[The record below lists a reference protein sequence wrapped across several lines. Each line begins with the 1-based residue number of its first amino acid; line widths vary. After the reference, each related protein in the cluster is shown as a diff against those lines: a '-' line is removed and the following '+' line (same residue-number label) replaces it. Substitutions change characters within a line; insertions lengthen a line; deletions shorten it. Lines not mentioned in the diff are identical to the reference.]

1 MSWWDLHWTWSN
13 YIQKNV
19 DLKVGGNRNQNAIVN
34 INLLQFCIKFQ
45 EKALSVFRLAYD
57 KAVALGYK
65 LDIIFYQIR
74 IGLFYLD
81 NDLITRNIDKAKT

>member
-1 MSWWDLHWTWSN
+1 MP
-13 YIQKNV
+13 IF
-19 DLKVGGNRNQNAIVN
+19 
-34 INLLQFCIKFQ
+34 FCMYKFQ

-81 NDLITRNIDKAKT
+81 NDLITRNIDKAKM

>member
-1 MSWWDLHWTWSN
+1 MS
-13 YIQKNV
+13 QKFLFESSKEV
-19 DLKVGGNRNQNAIVN
+19 SVVN
-34 INLLQFCIKFQ
+34 SASFLFVQ
-45 EKALSVFRLAYD
+45 EKALSVFRLTYD

-81 NDLITRNIDKAKT
+81 NDLITRSIDKAKT

>member
-1 MSWWDLHWTWSN
+1 MIIFI
-13 YIQKNV
+13 YFKNV
-19 DLKVGGNRNQNAIVN
+19 Y
-34 INLLQFCIKFQ
+34 FFSYFQ
-45 EKALSVFRLAYD
+45 EKALTVFRLAYE